1 MLSAR
6 FRVVFVISRD
16 SEQAEAI
23 LKIATQ
29 LFAAL
34 GYDGTSTR
42 QIADAAGLNVA
53 TVNYHVG
60 GKRDLYL
67 AVMGRANLTEQTALA
82 EAAAALA
89 AASPPEAPAA
99 LHRLLDRYVD
109 VCVEHPEIPSLWM
122 HRWLSDAGDITSLE
136 REYVQPLIT
145 LITEALAPLPIDPEV
160 DVEYALW
167 SVIWCV
173 NGFARGGVLDR
184 DGTRKGAGD
193 VRAVQHFRS
202 HLHLMVHRTLGLPG
216 EVP

>member
-1 MLSAR
+1 M
-6 FRVVFVISRD
+6 ITRD
-16 SEQAEAI
+16 SEQAETI

-60 GKRDLYL
+60 GKRELYL
-67 AVMGRANLTEQTALA
+67 AVMERAHHTERTALE
-82 EAAAALA
+82 EATAALA
-89 AASPPEAPAA
+89 AASPADAPAA

-109 VCVEHPEIPSLWM
+109 LCVEHPEIPSLWM

-136 REYVQPLIT
+136 QEYVQPLVNAIGG
-145 LITEALAPLPIDPEV
+145 ALSALPIDRDV

-173 NGFARGGVLDR
+173 NGFARGGVLDAEGR
-184 DGTRKGAGD
+184 RRGAGD
-193 VRAVQHFRS
+193 ARAVRRFRA
-202 HLHLMVHRTLGLPG
+202 HLHLMVQRMLGLP
-216 EVP
+216 

>member
-1 MLSAR
+1 MTT
-6 FRVVFVISRD
+6 RD

-42 QIADAAGLNVA
+42 QIADATGLNVA

-60 GKRDLYL
+60 GKRELYL
-67 AVMGRANLTEQTALA
+67 AVMERAHHTERSALE
-82 EAAAALA
+82 EATAALA
-89 AASPPEAPAA
+89 ASSPDDAPAA

-109 VCVEHPEIPSLWM
+109 LCVEHPEIPSLWM

-136 REYVQPLIT
+136 QEYVQPLVNAIGA
-145 LITEALAPLPIDPEV
+145 ALSALPIDQDV
-160 DVEYALW
+160 DAEYAMW

-173 NGFARGGVLDR
+173 NGFARGGVLDAEGR
-184 DGTRKGAGD
+184 RRGAGD
-193 VRAVQHFRS
+193 ARAVRRFRA
-202 HLHLMVHRTLGLPG
+202 HLHQMVQRTLGLA
-216 EVP
+216 